1 MEEEDLNFEPETKK
15 GATNKRSALDKTD
28 DMELEN
34 LNPNNEADD
43 TVFIDNLP
51 KDADSLRSMIK
62 EVNKHI
68 RDLERQFFEEED
80 SEIENDLKNN
90 LKKEDASV
98 KEYNQQL

>member
-15 GATNKRSALDKTD
+15 GAINKRNALDKTD
-28 DMELEN
+28 EMELEDI
-34 LNPNNEADD
+34 NPDAAADD

-62 EVNKHI
+62 EVNRHI

-98 KEYNQQL
+98 KEYNQ